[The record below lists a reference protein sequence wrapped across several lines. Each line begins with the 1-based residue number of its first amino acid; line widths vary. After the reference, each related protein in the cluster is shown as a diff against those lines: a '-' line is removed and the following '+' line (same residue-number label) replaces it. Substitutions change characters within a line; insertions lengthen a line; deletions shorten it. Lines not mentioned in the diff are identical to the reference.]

1 MEDRSALMPF
11 LKQRHFAR
19 HELLERPP
27 SVVNTALFAEEG
39 VVSVLSMYRPGLD
52 AEVAMIGREGML
64 GLQLLHGMHPA
75 ILPAECRLP
84 GWGYEIKGDDLQ
96 ALLRARPNLR
106 SRLERYLEWRQFQM
120 AMLAMSARQASVE
133 QSLARALLMLHDRS
147 NRDTIFMTHDELAR
161 LISARRPGT
170 TLAMHVLEGGLYIRA
185 SRGTVVIRDRPGLEE
200 FAGDYYGNAENAWFE
215 MLGKLRPASITA
227 SAAE

>member
-1 MEDRSALMPF
+1 
-11 LKQRHFAR
+11 
-19 HELLERPP
+19 
-27 SVVNTALFAEEG
+27 
-39 VVSVLSMYRPGLD
+39 
-52 AEVAMIGREGML
+52 
-64 GLQLLHGMHPA
+64 
-75 ILPAECRLP
+75 
-84 GWGYEIKGDDLQ
+84 
-96 ALLRARPNLR
+96 
-106 SRLERYLEWRQFQM
+106 M

-147 NRDTIFMTHDELAR
+147 TGDTISMTHDELAR
-161 LISARRPGT
+161 LISARRSGT

-215 MLGKLRPASITA
+215 MLGKFGLDSITA